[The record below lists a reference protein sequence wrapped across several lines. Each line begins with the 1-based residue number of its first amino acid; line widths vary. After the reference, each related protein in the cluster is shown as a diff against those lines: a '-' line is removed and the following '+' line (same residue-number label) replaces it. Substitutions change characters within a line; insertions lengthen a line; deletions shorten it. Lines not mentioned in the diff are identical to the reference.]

1 MWPFG
6 SKKSKDPIP
15 RSWMEDNAVDEAF
28 SNAFNRSKKDLKKEL
43 SRIDSQIERTKLR
56 QSEMES
62 SASISRMEFD
72 DLVERKGELMKD
84 KSKESRLDRDA
95 VDLAMKN
102 TQAQVTLQTAAIEET
117 AGQLYVLRS
126 TAQVLS
132 MIVDGVVKDQSELTL
147 QFVPP
152 ARDPG
157 ARIRDT
163 FRTLDD
169 LVDPWA
175 DEE

>member
-1 MWPFG
+1 
-6 SKKSKDPIP
+6 
-15 RSWMEDNAVDEAF
+15 MEDNAVDEAF
-28 SNAFNRSKKDLKKEL
+28 SNAFNRKKKEL
-43 SRIDSQIERTKLR
+43 RRELDRIESQIKSTKERNKKMR
-56 QSEMES
+56 SEVQV
-62 SASISRMEFD
+62 ARMEFD
-72 DLVERKGELMKD
+72 DLVERKNELKKD
-84 KSKESRLDRDA
+84 KSKESKLDRDA
-95 VDLAMKN
+95 VQLSMQN
-102 TQAQVTLQTAAIEET
+102 TQEQIMQQNAAIEET